1 MTHGQNQTYQRIREA
16 LRGSRLPAALVDMD
30 AFDRNIA
37 YVART
42 QTRGKTIRVAS
53 KSIRSVD
60 LLRRVFEKGGA
71 AFQGVLAFTVEEAD
85 MLRRNGFDDIIVA
98 YPSVQASDMD
108 LLVKA
113 AADGGKII
121 AMADSLDHLEAM
133 DAAGRAAGVV
143 LSACLDID
151 MSYRPLGLGAAHIGV
166 RRSPIRSVADV
177 AELGR
182 RAAGLEYV
190 KVEAV
195 MGYEAQVAG
204 VGDDVPGH
212 ALKNKLLRLIKGR
225 SMTELSIRRGE
236 VVAAL
241 KAAGLPITR
250 VNGGGSG
257 SLYSTGADDSVTE
270 VAAGS
275 AFYCPA
281 LFRHYHEVK
290 FHPAAYFAV
299 QVVRKPAD
307 GIVTC
312 LGGGYCASG
321 AAGPDR
327 LPVPVLPRGL
337 KLLGLEGAGE
347 VQTPLAVPTGA
358 PELRLG
364 DPVLF
369 QHAKAGELCERFNS
383 LLLIKD
389 YKIIGEAR
397 TYRGQGF
404 AFL

>member
-1 MTHGQNQTYQRIREA
+1 MPGQ
-16 LRGSRLPAALVDMD
+16 
-30 AFDRNIA
+30 
-37 YVART
+37 
-42 QTRGKTIRVAS
+42 
-53 KSIRSVD
+53 
-60 LLRRVFEKGGA
+60 
-71 AFQGVLAFTVEEAD
+71 
-85 MLRRNGFDDIIVA
+85 
-98 YPSVQASDMD
+98 
-108 LLVKA
+108 
-113 AADGGKII
+113 
-121 AMADSLDHLEAM
+121 
-133 DAAGRAAGVV
+133 
-143 LSACLDID
+143 
-151 MSYRPLGLGAAHIGV
+151 
-166 RRSPIRSVADV
+166 
-177 AELGR
+177 
-182 RAAGLEYV
+182 
-190 KVEAV
+190 
-195 MGYEAQVAG
+195 
-204 VGDDVPGH
+204 
-212 ALKNKLLRLIKGR
+212 ALKNRLLRLIKGR
-225 SMTELSIRRGE
+225 SMTELSIRRGQ

-241 KAAGLPITR
+241 KAAGLPINI

-290 FHPAAYFAV
+290 FRPAAYFAV
-299 QVVRKPAD
+299 QVVRKPAE

-321 AAGPDR
+321 EAGPDR
-327 LPVPVLPRGL
+327 LPVPVLPNGL

-347 VQTPLAVPTGA
+347 VQTPLVLPPGA
-358 PELRLG
+358 PELLLG

-389 YKIIGEAR
+389 YEIIGEAQ